1 MHQRMADLP
10 SVRTQDG
17 CDYAGPILLKDAKE
31 RKPRMSKGYMPI
43 RMYGYVGDP
52 SRTRHRLIYRN
63 ISSGIETIFSIRG
76 KCTRMYSDNGTNF
89 IGARRSLDEMQQ
101 LLSSTQHKDHVA
113 NSLADEGI
121 QWTFIPPRAPH
132 WGGKWESAVRC
143 VKLHLRRVIG
153 SSTLT
158 HEQMRTLLAQ
168 ISAVVNSRPLCYT
181 SDTDSNYLS
190 PAHFLIGRPITTI
203 PEADLGHIPV
213 GRLGYWQS
221 IQSMY

>member
-43 RMYGYVGDP
+43 R
-52 SRTRHRLIYRN
+52 
-63 ISSGIETIFSIRG
+63 

-113 NSLADEGI
+113 NSPADEGI

-203 PEADLGHIPV
+203 PEADLGHIPKYLTSLQQRPKWTKATTNIKIGSV
-213 GRLGYWQS
+213 VLVKES
-221 IQSMY
+221 NTPPAS

>member
-1 MHQRMADLP
+1 
-10 SVRTQDG
+10 
-17 CDYAGPILLKDAKE
+17 
-31 RKPRMSKGYMPI
+31 
-43 RMYGYVGDP
+43 
-52 SRTRHRLIYRN
+52 
-63 ISSGIETIFSIRG
+63 
-76 KCTRMYSDNGTNF
+76 MYSDNGTNF
-89 IGARRSLDEMQQ
+89 FGARRSLDEMQQ
-101 LLSSTQHKDHVA
+101 LLTQHKDHVE

-168 ISAVVNSRPLCYT
+168 ISAVVNSRTLCYT

-190 PAHFLIGRPITTI
+190 PAHFLIGRAFKTF
-203 PEADLGHIPV
+203 PEADLGHIPKYLTSLQQRPKWTKATTNIKIGSV
-213 GRLGYWQS
+213 VLVKESNTLPASWHLAWVIETYPGRDNIVRAVRLKMASGEFTRP
-221 IQSMY
+221 IT